1 MKPVQKN
8 ILLNPGPVSLSDGV
22 RAAAVREDFC
32 HREPE
37 FFEIQA
43 RVLAGLRAVYDL
55 PAGDWRAVGLGGSG
69 TAALEAMIASLLPAQ
84 ARVLVVENGVY
95 GERIRRVLDVHRIGA
110 ESLSYAWGAAPDL
123 VAIEQRLAGGGFTH
137 LAMVHHETTTGRL
150 NPAHE
155 VAALCERHGVGLMLD
170 AVSSFGAEDIP
181 FDSPA
186 LEACAGT
193 ANKCLHGIPGL
204 AFVICRAA
212 ALSNGAPQRTL
223 YLHLPDWA
231 AKQAQNSTPYT
242 PAVNSFL
249 ALDEALTELDQQGGW
264 RGRRSRYR
272 ALAERLR
279 NALADLGIDTWLPAG
294 ESSCV
299 LRSYRLPAGFDYARV
314 HDGLKSAGFIIYEGQ
329 GGLASEMFRV
339 STMGAITDPDMDR
352 LEAAFAEVFAP
363 VPSTA

>member
-1 MKPVQKN
+1 M
-8 ILLNPGPVSLSDGV
+8 SLSDGV

-43 RVLAGLRAVYDL
+43 RVLEGLRAVYDL
-55 PAGDWRAVGLGGSG
+55 PAHDWRAVTLGGSG
-69 TAALEAMIASLLPAQ
+69 TAALEAMMASLLPAD

-95 GERIRRVLDVHRIGA
+95 GERIRRVLDVHRIEA
-110 ESLSYAWGAAPDL
+110 ESLSHAWGEAPDL
-123 VAIEQRLAGGGFTH
+123 EALEQRLAGGGFSH

-150 NPAHE
+150 NPVHA
-155 VAALCERHGVGLMLD
+155 VAALCERYGVGLMLD
-170 AVSSFGAEDIP
+170 TVSSFGAESIP
-181 FDSPA
+181 FESPA

-204 AFVICRAA
+204 AFVLCRADS
-212 ALSNGAPQRTL
+212 LRNGAPQRTL

-231 AKQAQNSTPYT
+231 AKQQHNSTPYT
-242 PAVNSFL
+242 PAVNSCL
-249 ALDEALTELDQQGGW
+249 ALDQALTELDEQGGW
-264 RGRRSRYR
+264 PARRERYF

-279 NALADLGIDTWLPAG
+279 RALKDLGIDPWLPEG

-299 LRSYRLPAGFDYARV
+299 LRSYRLPAGFDYASV
-314 HDGLKSAGFIIYEGQ
+314 HDGLKAAGFIIYEGQ

-339 STMGAITDPDMDR
+339 STMGAITDSDMDR
-352 LEAAFAEVFAP
+352 LEAAFAKVFAP